1 MFWVYAL
8 HSISRS
14 LSTGEPHH
22 DPAAKESTILIF
34 NSHWE
39 TQNQYGD
46 CGHRLV
52 LILSYN
58 SNRWMPDDLVFVY
71 DWRNAVKTMV
81 GPFINSIQ

>member
-1 MFWVYAL
+1 MEIV
-8 HSISRS
+8 
-14 LSTGEPHH
+14 G
-22 DPAAKESTILIF
+22 
-34 NSHWE
+34 N
-39 TQNQYGD
+39 
-46 CGHRLV
+46 RLV